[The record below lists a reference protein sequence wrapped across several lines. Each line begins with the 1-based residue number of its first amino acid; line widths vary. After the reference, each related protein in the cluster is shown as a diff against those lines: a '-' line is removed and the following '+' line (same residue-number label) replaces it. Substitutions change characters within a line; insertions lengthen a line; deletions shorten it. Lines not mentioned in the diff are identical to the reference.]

1 MILSVVF
8 LMLDAIEET
17 FYRDYS
23 TDISTGEKV
32 VNILLSPI
40 WPIWSLLLT
49 SWTTFSTKI
58 GLSDVE
64 KDKDKLKRLSQ
75 VSNRAHLIE
84 VCTESSIQP
93 LIQLFG
99 IYKGLVDIDLT
110 TSKTNV
116 ELRGF
121 LNATLAGD
129 WSELGEHFENSNS
142 TLELWSFLTSVASVA
157 WSFQSN
163 FARKKYGHMSI
174 FSRFVYFI
182 YVTLAVNARIVVIIS
197 FLLAIGGDFE
207 QIYAII
213 GGHMAICILVDLWLN
228 IEKYNGD
235 KKHWFWKA
243 RDCLLKSFSTIYLYH
258 PIDDNENED
267 IRDVHVVLFSLLANQ
282 LSFFW
287 SVHSLDFL
295 SNL

>member
-17 FYRDYS
+17 FFRDYS

-32 VNILLSPI
+32 INILLSPI

-49 SWTTFSTKI
+49 SWTSFSTKI

-93 LIQLFG
+93 LIQIFG
-99 IYKGLVDIDLT
+99 IYQGLIESSAL
-110 TSKTNV
+110 SKTND
-116 ELRGF
+116 EWSGF

-129 WSELGEHFENSNS
+129 WSELGEHLDTSNS
-142 TLELWSFLTSVASVA
+142 TLQLWSFLTSVVSVA

-163 FARKKYGHMSI
+163 YARKKFGHMTV
-174 FSRFVYFI
+174 FSRVVYFI
-182 YVTLAVNARIVVIIS
+182 YVFLAVNARIVMIIS
-197 FLLAIGGDFE
+197 FILAIGGE
-207 QIYAII
+207 NLQIFSVI
-213 GGHMAICILVDLWLN
+213 GGHMLLSILVDLWLN
-228 IEKYNGD
+228 YDRYFNDDQVGEFV
-235 KKHWFWKA
+235 KK
-243 RDCLLKSFSTIYLYH
+243 TYLRSG
-258 PIDDNENED
+258 PP
-267 IRDVHVVLFSLLANQ
+267 L
-282 LSFFW
+282 
-287 SVHSLDFL
+287 
-295 SNL
+295 

>member
-17 FYRDYS
+17 FFRDYS

-49 SWTTFSTKI
+49 SWTSFSAKI

-64 KDKDKLKRLSQ
+64 KDKDKLKRLSK

-99 IYKGLVDIDLT
+99 IYKGLVDSDLT

-174 FSRFVYFI
+174 FSRVVYFI

-197 FLLAIGGDFE
+197 FLLAIGGDFV

-228 IEKYNGD
+228 IEKYTGD
-235 KKHWFWKA
+235 NKHWFWKA

-258 PIDDNENED
+258 PTDDNENED
-267 IRDVHVVLFSLLANQ
+267 IRDVHVVLFSLLAIQ
-282 LSFFW
+282 LSFF
-287 SVHSLDFL
+287 LIGPL
-295 SNL
+295 S

>member
-1 MILSVVF
+1 M
-8 LMLDAIEET
+8 
-17 FYRDYS
+17 
-23 TDISTGEKV
+23 

-49 SWTTFSTKI
+49 SWTTFLTKI

-64 KDKDKLKRLSQ
+64 KDKDKLKRLSK

-99 IYKGLVDIDLT
+99 IYKGLVDSDLT

-163 FARKKYGHMSI
+163 FARKKFGHMTV
-174 FSRFVYFI
+174 FSRAVYFL
-182 YVTLAVNARIVVIIS
+182 YVFFAVNARIVMIIT
-197 FLLAIGGDFE
+197 FLLAIGGENLEIF
-207 QIYAII
+207 YII
-213 GGHMAICILVDLWLN
+213 GSHMFLTILVDLWLN
-228 IEKYNGD
+228 YDRYFNDDQVGEFV
-235 KKHWFWKA
+235 KKNISEIRTTTVDLWQA
-243 RDCLLKSFSTIYLYH
+243 RPLK
-258 PIDDNENED
+258 
-267 IRDVHVVLFSLLANQ
+267 
-282 LSFFW
+282 
-287 SVHSLDFL
+287 
-295 SNL
+295 

>member
-1 MILSVVF
+1 MRADKNQIF
-8 LMLDAIEET
+8 LT
-17 FYRDYS
+17 
-23 TDISTGEKV
+23 
-32 VNILLSPI
+32 
-40 WPIWSLLLT
+40 
-49 SWTTFSTKI
+49 
-58 GLSDVE
+58 
-64 KDKDKLKRLSQ
+64 KDKLKRLSK

-174 FSRFVYFI
+174 FSRVVYFI

-287 SVHSLDFL
+287 SVHSLEFL